1 MSALLFLVFLMSSAF
16 SGPFA
21 RRVLSSGALVSGRPR
36 PVLRSAAGF
45 VRPSAARP
53 VPGAVWAAAA
63 AGSGAGSAARPLPAL
78 AASVASGAALL
89 SRSGRPLAGAALAA
103 RLGRVRRLPAS
114 APAV

>member
-1 MSALLFLVFLMSSAF
+1 MSSAF

-21 RRVLSSGALVSGRPR
+21 RRILSSGVLASGRPR

-53 VPGAVWAAAA
+53 VPGVVWAAAA
-63 AGSGAGSAARPLPAL
+63 AAAGPGAGSAARPLPAL

>member
-1 MSALLFLVFLMSSAF
+1 MSSAF

-21 RRVLSSGALVSGRPR
+21 RRVLSTGVLASGRPR

-53 VPGAVWAAAA
+53 VPGSVWAAAA
-63 AGSGAGSAARPLPAL
+63 GPVVGSAARPLPPL

-114 APAV
+114 AAAV